1 MAYAGNQWIHDG
13 FSNNFGLFEYNF
25 YEEKGLL
32 DAWVGDQFY
41 WLYFVRTMTVVSC
54 ILSFISTLLPSVH
67 YFYRKFDLAKITV
80 SLLVTATIAMLTSL
94 VTYTIAPKIL
104 NEVFYGCRVVRLH
117 GCSYR
122 VGWLSVVKVTLFTL
136 IIMKIHGED
145 DF

>member
-1 MAYAGNQWIHDG
+1 MASAGNQWIHDG
-13 FSNNFGLFEYNF
+13 FSNNFGLLEYNF

-94 VTYTIAPKIL
+94 VTYTIAPEIL
-104 NEVFYGCRVVRLH
+104 NEVFYGWN
-117 GCSYR
+117 YR

-136 IIMKIHGED
+136 IIMKIHVED